1 MRRAASWLPPL
12 AWMGVILWLSSAQFS
27 AAETGGILLPLFG
40 WLLPGIRPDDLDSLH
55 GLARKGAHVTVYAV
69 LAVLWFR
76 ALRRETTLGI
86 RAVSVAVLAIAV
98 GWALVDEA
106 HQSRLPARTG
116 SPWDVL
122 LDAAGALA
130 ALVVLRT
137 GWRRAAGAAT
147 SVLLWFAAAGGALAL
162 VLALAAGVGGGALW
176 VSVPVAAAALVQR
189 RRRAGR
195 VRP

>member
-1 MRRAASWLPPL
+1 
-12 AWMGVILWLSSAQFS
+12 MGVILWLSGADFS

-40 WLLPGIRPDDLDSLH
+40 WLLPGIRPEDLASLH

-69 LAVLWFR
+69 LAGLWFR
-76 ALRRETTLGI
+76 ALRRETTLGV
-86 RAVSVAVLAIAV
+86 RAASVAVLAVAV
-98 GWALVDEA
+98 GWAVVDET
-106 HQSRLPARTG
+106 HQARLPARTG

-130 ALVVLRT
+130 GLVLLRT
-137 GWRRAAGAAT
+137 GWRRAAGAST

-162 VLALAAGVGGGALW
+162 ALALAAGVGGGALW
-176 VSVPVAAAALVQR
+176 VSVPVAAAVLARR

-195 VRP
+195 IRP